1 MQTESGYT
9 KPKIRRWKNENWQ
22 GGISALFLYDR
33 KLRPIMFL
41 SNDAIK
47 NLQNKFLK
55 NFEKSVDKTDNLSY
69 NNLVVHDNTATKS
82 NTKYSSI
89 AQSVE
94 HAAVNRAVVGSS
106 PTRGARS
113 METRNFGPMVKRL
126 RHRPFTA
133 VTRVQISLGSFG
145 NAKECGP
152 LAQLVRA
159 TGS

>member
-106 PTRGARS
+106 PTRGALQKWRNWQ
-113 METRNFGPMVKRL
+113 TRTVQ
-126 RHRPFTA
+126 
-133 VTRVQISLGSFG
+133 VRVVAI
-145 NAKECGP
+145 P
-152 LAQLVRA
+152 
-159 TGS
+159 

>member
-1 MQTESGYT
+1 M
-9 KPKIRRWKNENWQ
+9 RQ

-33 KLRPIMFL
+33 KLRPIIFL

-106 PTRGARS
+106 PTRGAGLK
-113 METRNFGPMVKRL
+113 GPQG
-126 RHRPFTA
+126 F
-133 VTRVQISLGSFG
+133 
-145 NAKECGP
+145 GP